1 MVKVALKDMDFE
13 AVRRIASIAVVSLPL
28 VILGACGQNSSS
40 GDVSGS
46 AEKEATPPAAAPSEA
61 TPPSGDET
69 AAPSGDEAAPP
80 ATDEGAGSPDDSG
93 TPPPDNSGTE

>member
-61 TPPSGDET
+61 TPPSGDE
-69 AAPSGDEAAPP
+69 AAPP